1 MVSFPVTSP
10 MGLRVPEITPWW
22 KKCLRHAGPWL
33 TIHGCG
39 APFLGILGMPWGLAF
54 NPGTDPWEDCIFLPT
69 FTMKLNQMLV
79 KMPHTHTHGFYGWW
93 CGLGQEFQQIG
104 RDVWRYT
111 MLAFAFYQCCWSICL
126 ISKQHGSVF
135 FNTWQNSLFGTFD
148 KMIYHLSEM
157 LDISMK
163 SEGLQVVSQG
173 NGQRR
178 WQGGRCLWLSSSSSS
193 SSAAAASS

>member
-1 MVSFPVTSP
+1 MILSQILFLSLPSAPVIPCEVLFRHPFNPLQYWKRRKQWAVEGLILSDKNEKKLGRSDNISGIFRDPHYPLMVSFPVTSP

-79 KMPHTHTHGFYGWW
+79 KMPHTHTHTWILW
-93 CGLGQEFQQIG
+93 VM
-104 RDVWRYT
+104 VWFRAGISTNWERCMEIYHACICFLT
-111 MLAFAFYQCCWSICL
+111 MLL
-126 ISKQHGSVF
+126 V
-135 FNTWQNSLFGTFD
+135 
-148 KMIYHLSEM
+148 HL
-157 LDISMK
+157 LDF
-163 SEGLQVVSQG
+163 
-173 NGQRR
+173 
-178 WQGGRCLWLSSSSSS
+178 
-193 SSAAAASS
+193 